1 MRGKAHTVFPDTN
14 VFVYAADDS
23 DPRKHRIAI
32 GLLEQMLDGGD
43 YLISSQ
49 VLNEFSNVSLKK
61 LKKTDEEVREFVS
74 LLRRMKILP
83 VVPKWTRRAL
93 EIKSQYGVQFYD
105 ALLLTAAEAAHCE
118 TFLSEDLSDGQVYC
132 GIKVVNPFKTS

>member
-1 MRGKAHTVFPDTN
+1 MRGKARTVFPDTN

-23 DPRKHRIAI
+23 DPRKHRIAL

-61 LKKTDEEVREFVS
+61 LKKSDEEVRDFVS
-74 LLRRMKILP
+74 LLRAVKTMP
-83 VVPKWTRRAL
+83 VVPEWTSRAL
-93 EIKSQYGVQFYD
+93 EIKSQYGVQFFD
-105 ALLLTAAEAAHCE
+105 ALLLVAAEAGHCE
-118 TFLSEDLSDGQVYC
+118 TFLSEDLNDGQIYC
-132 GIKVVNPFKTS
+132 GVKVVNPFKTS